1 MRVTFLTFTRRE
13 PVGGAITTYE
23 FANALRRRGHA
34 VNLVHYTYQQGRPYR
49 HVDEIDWA
57 RFEDGI
63 EHRFT
68 NPHEP
73 LDLPDADFH
82 SPPHLPPGT
91 TVRRPGLP
99 FDVLQ
104 GYQMVFPRS
113 FEEDLM
119 RYPCPKV
126 CVARWLL
133 ELARRLGIPDHQL
146 AHIPNGIDHGKYRV
160 VTAIED
166 RPMQVSMLY
175 RHHARK
181 GPRFGLDALAALKQR
196 VPEARIV
203 VFSPIPLSHDVP
215 DGTIVYTNPSQDVI
229 VNEIYNQSRVFLC
242 SSVIEGFGLMSV
254 EAMACGAALVTT
266 DNGGSQDYA
275 IDGET
280 ALVCAPKDSGA
291 LADRMEALL
300 RDDERRIGLAEKGS
314 EYVRRFDWDRSGEQ
328 LEAFF
333 RTYEL
338 DPERYQ
344 QPASE
349 HVSTAMGDRGDR
361 A

>member
-1 MRVTFLTFTRRE
+1 
-13 PVGGAITTYE
+13 
-23 FANALRRRGHA
+23 
-34 VNLVHYTYQQGRPYR
+34 
-49 HVDEIDWA
+49 
-57 RFEDGI
+57 
-63 EHRFT
+63 
-68 NPHEP
+68 
-73 LDLPDADFH
+73 
-82 SPPHLPPGT
+82 
-91 TVRRPGLP
+91 
-99 FDVLQ
+99 
-104 GYQMVFPRS
+104 MVFPRPV
-113 FEEDLM
+113 EEASM

-133 ELARRLGIPDHQL
+133 DLGRRLGVPDHQL
-146 AHIPNGIDHGKYRV
+146 EYIPNGIDHRKYRV
-160 VTAIED
+160 VTPIED

-181 GPRFGLDALAALKQR
+181 GPRFGLDALAALKQQ

-215 DGTIVYTNPSQDVI
+215 DGTVVYTNPSQDVI
-229 VNEIYNQSRVFLC
+229 VDEIYNQSRVFLC

-280 ALVCAPKDSGA
+280 ALVCAPKDSAA
-291 LADRMEALL
+291 LADRMESLL
-300 RDDERRIGLAEKGS
+300 RDDDRRIRLATRGH

-328 LEAFF
+328 LEAFL
-333 RTYEL
+333 RRYDG

-344 QPASE
+344 QPATE
-349 HVSTAMGDRGDR
+349 HVSTAMGDGRGG